1 MKNMKNIKYMAFISS
16 VDLGSFSKAADYLGY
31 TQSGLT
37 HLMDRFEQEI
47 GFQLVQRGFY
57 GIRPTE
63 RGKQL
68 LPIVREIIRNE
79 EALSIKIDQL
89 KLSEKSVIRIGSY
102 SSIALNWLPSIVQ
115 KFNKDFPDVVIK
127 IQTGAVPSIYSGLDE
142 DLFDIVFVSKN
153 DKYNTGFVPLKE
165 DEMLAVLPPDYYVGT
180 PPKSFPLKEYD
191 GKRFLMPGLG
201 FNIDILRTFKKNFI
215 TPIIEET
222 YLDDM
227 AIMSMAE
234 HGLGISILSELIVKE
249 RKSNV
254 TVLPLEPRTKR
265 LLGVAYSKNKELS
278 STVKTFIDYAKDYVK
293 SIK

>member
-1 MKNMKNIKYMAFISS
+1 MKSMKNIKYMAFITS

-37 HLMDRFEQEI
+37 HLMDRFEEEV

-68 LPIVREIIRNE
+68 LPVVREIIRNE

-89 KLSEKSVIRIGSY
+89 KLNEKSVIRVGAY

-115 KFNKDFPDVVIK
+115 KYNKDFPDVVIK
-127 IQTGAVPSIYSGLDE
+127 IQTGAVPSLYSGLDE

-153 DKYNTGFVPLKE
+153 NKYNTEFVPLKE
-165 DEMLAVLPPDYYVGT
+165 DEMLAVLPPDYYVGV
-180 PPKSFPLKEYD
+180 PPKSFALSEYN

-201 FNIDILRTFKKNFI
+201 FNIDILRTFKQNNLN
-215 TPIIEET
+215 PVIEET

-227 AIMSMAE
+227 AIMSMVE
-234 HGLGISILSELIVKE
+234 HGLGISILSDLIVKE
-249 RKSNV
+249 RKSNI

-265 LLGVAYSKNKELS
+265 LLGVAYGKNKDLTD
-278 STVKTFIDYAKDYVK
+278 TVKTFINYAKDYVK

>member
-1 MKNMKNIKYMAFISS
+1 MKSMKNIKYMAFITS

-37 HLMDRFEQEI
+37 HLMDRFEEEV

-68 LPIVREIIRNE
+68 LPVVREIIRNE

-89 KLSEKSVIRIGSY
+89 KLNEKSVIRVGAY

-115 KFNKDFPDVVIK
+115 KYNKDFPDVVVK
-127 IQTGAVPSIYSGLDE
+127 IQTGAVPSLYSGLDE

-153 DKYNTGFVPLKE
+153 NKYNTEFVPLKE

-180 PPKSFPLKEYD
+180 PPKFFALEEYN

-201 FNIDILRTFKKNFI
+201 FNIDILRTFKQNDLN
-215 TPIIEET
+215 PIIEET

-227 AIMSMAE
+227 AIMSMVE
-234 HGLGISILSELIVKE
+234 HGLGISILSDLIVKE
-249 RKSNV
+249 RKSNI

-265 LLGVAYSKNKELS
+265 LLGVAYGKNKDLTD
-278 STVKTFIDYAKDYVK
+278 TVKTFINYAKDYVK

>member
-1 MKNMKNIKYMAFISS
+1 MKSMKNIKYMAFITS

-37 HLMDRFEQEI
+37 HLMDRFEEEV

-68 LPIVREIIRNE
+68 LPVVREIIRNE

-89 KLSEKSVIRIGSY
+89 KLNEKSVIRVGAY

-115 KFNKDFPDVVIK
+115 KYNKDFPDVVIK
-127 IQTGAVPSIYSGLDE
+127 IQTGAVPSLYSGLDE

-153 DKYNTGFVPLKE
+153 NKYNTEFVPLKD
-165 DEMLAVLPPDYYVGT
+165 DEMLAVLPSDYYVGT
-180 PPKSFPLKEYD
+180 PPKSFALAEYN

-201 FNIDILRTFKKNFI
+201 FNIDILRTFKQNNLN
-215 TPIIEET
+215 PVIEET

-227 AIMSMAE
+227 AIMSMVE
-234 HGLGISILSELIVKE
+234 HGLGISILSDLIVKE
-249 RKSNV
+249 RKSNI

-265 LLGVAYSKNKELS
+265 LLGVAYGKNKDLTD
-278 STVKTFIDYAKDYVK
+278 TVKTFINYAKDYVK
-293 SIK
+293 NIK